1 LCQISISNNSP
12 RLADI
17 KACFRFARIHPDLTS
32 AFGFLAGGYYHL
44 AMAMVFGSTT
54 SSSSW
59 EPFRHAIE
67 AMSVVVANRPDLV
80 TKHRYYL
87 DMIQWEDLDLS
98 TIPVM
103 ATSCP
108 LNPGVLNSEGQPC
121 SFPVRIYV
129 DDALMLMAA

>member
-1 LCQISISNNSP
+1 
-12 RLADI
+12 
-17 KACFRFARIHPDLTS
+17 
-32 AFGFLAGGYYHL
+32 
-44 AMAMVFGSTT
+44 MAMVFGSTT

-59 EPFRHAIE
+59 EPFRHAI
-67 AMSVVVANRPDLV
+67 VANRPDLV

-108 LNPGVLNSEGQPC
+108 LNPGVLTSEGQPC